1 MIFSYCRPKVLLIGG
16 SVNQTSICHEI
27 AKHLT
32 GNCDYY
38 FTPFYT
44 DHPLVVK
51 ALQAGLLDF
60 TALGGRFRKQTDE
73 YLAKH
78 RLPVDFGGR
87 LHNYDL
93 VITTSDLLVPENI
106 RHKKIVLVQEGMTD
120 PENYLFHLVRKFRL
134 PPWMDLNT
142 SAFGLSGVYEYFCVA
157 SEGYRQLFIDKG
169 VDAKKIIVT
178 GIPNFDHAAALQKN
192 KFPYSNYVLVATSDL
207 RETGRF
213 DRRGKFIREAVALA
227 DGRPL
232 IFKLHPNELIKRT
245 SKEIKRY
252 APDALILSD
261 GKIGE
266 MIANCDLLIAQYSS
280 VVFIGIALKKKV
292 YSYYDLSQLHRLMP
306 VQNGG
311 RSGKIIAEFCRN
323 LICRGKCG
331 VI

>member
-1 MIFSYCRPKVLLIGG
+1 MNFSCSRPKVLLIGG

-27 AKHLT
+27 SKYLA
-32 GNCDYY
+32 GDCDCY

-51 ALQAGLLDF
+51 VLRTGLLDF
-60 TALGGRFRKQTDE
+60 TTLGGRFRKQTDE

-87 LHNYDL
+87 QHNYDL
-93 VITTSDLLVPENI
+93 VITTSDLLLPENI
-106 RHKKIVLVQEGMTD
+106 RHNKTVLVQEGMTD
-120 PENYLFHLVRKFRL
+120 PENFLFQLVRKFRL
-134 PPWMDLNT
+134 PPWTALNT
-142 SAFGLSGVYEYFCVA
+142 SAFGLSGAYHYFCVA

-169 VDAKKIIVT
+169 VDAEKIIVT
-178 GIPNFDHAAALQKN
+178 GIPNFDHAAAFQKN
-192 KFPYSNYVLVATSDL
+192 KFPYRNYVLVATSDL

-227 DGRPL
+227 GGRPL
-232 IFKLHPNELIKRT
+232 VFKLHPNELIKRS

-252 APDALILSD
+252 APDALIFSA
-261 GKIGE
+261 GNIGE
-266 MIANCDLLIAQYSS
+266 MIANCDLLITQYSS
-280 VVFIGIALKKKV
+280 VAFIGLALKKKV
-292 YSYYDLSQLHRLMP
+292 YSYFNLSQLQRLMP

-311 RSGKIIAEFCRN
+311 KSGRIIAEFCRS
-323 LICRGKCG
+323 LICQEKSG